1 MPTRL
6 TVKAIERSTFVV
18 TAAFTDETGAA
29 VVPNSGLTWSL
40 YKRIG
45 NPPVDTVVNSRSQVA
60 IASAASITIVLSD
73 ADLAIVAGQSKA
85 RYVLIEGTYTSTLG
99 TLPIKDEV
107 VFEIA
112 DLVGVT

>member
-6 TVKAIERSTFVV
+6 TVKAVERSTFVV

-40 YKRIG
+40 YKRVG
-45 NPPVDTVVNSRSQVA
+45 APPVDTIVNSRNQVA
-60 IASAASITIVLSD
+60 IASASSVSIVLSG
-73 ADLAIVAGQSKA
+73 ADLALTAGQTRA

-107 VFEIA
+107 VFEIV